1 MKFDGK
7 IISRDTFI
15 QLLDEGLPSIQN
27 YEWMK
32 EKIIEKQYSS
42 DDYVAVGCW
51 KSGYKMFER
60 CFCVVNE
67 FKEALIFRYFMIR
80 ITRQDSIFREISRT
94 AVLGD
99 QVIELKNGRYWCS
112 SAYEFRWSNYG
123 DKFKIFKRSY
133 YDTNYIYCELLSIDN
148 APRLKYVKIML
159 ESATRSG
166 FSNSLIETTIKSY
179 LLHPKYEVL
188 WKANGDKFAII
199 GHIDEFSNKKLVF
212 IGKNKLEEYFE
223 AVWCYDIYDPDFI
236 RKIKASSKLEN
247 LIKKLKTYGINKYQ
261 LARFIKK
268 QDAFD
273 CSDYMDYLDNL
284 KTLEIDVKAN
294 AFPKDYEEE
303 HTRLSMQI
311 QYIKQGPVIK
321 EYGQKYIETMKSL
334 LPLERTDKYSIVIPK
349 RIEDFLREGQVQRI
363 CVFANGY
370 YKSVIKHK
378 SIILFVRT
386 IDKPDKPYICVELD
400 GLFNVVQARG
410 FSNERAPK
418 EVNDYLVDVTNEY
431 KQMYGDLNNFW
442 KKAGANYDQVY
453 TATPS
458 YV

>member
-7 IISRDTFI
+7 RISRDTFI
-15 QLLDEGLPSIQN
+15 QLLDEGLPSIEN

-51 KSGYKMFER
+51 KSGYKTFER

-67 FKEALIFRYFMIR
+67 FKEAVIFRYFMIR
-80 ITRQDSIFREISRT
+80 ITRQVSIFREISRT

-112 SAYEFRWSNYG
+112 NAYEFRWSNYG

-166 FSNSLIETTIKSY
+166 FSNSSIETTIKSY

-212 IGKNKLEEYFE
+212 MGENKLENSFE
-223 AVWCYDIYDPDFI
+223 VLWHYDYYDLNFI
-236 RKIKASSKLEN
+236 KKIRSSSKLEN

-268 QDAFD
+268 QEEFD
-273 CSDYMDYLDNL
+273 CSDYLDYLDNL
-284 KTLEIDVKAN
+284 KTLEIDVKKN

-311 QYIKQGPVIK
+311 QYLKQGPVIK
-321 EYGQKYIETMKSL
+321 EYGQKYIETMRFL
-334 LPLERTDKYSIVIPK
+334 LPLERNDKYSIVIPK
-349 RIEDFLREGQVQRI
+349 RLEDFLREGQLQRI

-370 YKSVIKHK
+370 YKGVIKHEK
-378 SIILFVRT
+378 VILFVRT
-386 IDKPDKPYICVELD
+386 IDKPDKPYVCVELD
-400 GLFNVVQARG
+400 NSFNIVQARG
-410 FSNERAPK
+410 FSNEMAPK
-418 EVNDYLVDVTNEY
+418 EVNEYLLDVTNEY
-431 KQMYGDLNNFW
+431 KKMYGGLNQYWN
-442 KKAGANYDQVY
+442 KVGVNY
-453 TATPS
+453 AT
-458 YV
+458 V

>member
-7 IISRDTFI
+7 RISKDTFI

-32 EKIIEKQYSS
+32 EKIIEEQYKPEE
-42 DDYVAVGCW
+42 YVAIGCW
-51 KSGYKMFER
+51 KGGYRSFEK

-67 FKEALIFRYFMIR
+67 FKDAMILRYFMIR
-80 ITRQDSIFREISRT
+80 TTKQEQFFREICRT
-94 AVLGD
+94 AILSD
-99 QVIELKNGRYWCS
+99 QTIELKNGRYWAG

-123 DKFKIFKRSY
+123 DEFKIFKRGY
-133 YDTNYIYCELLSIDN
+133 YDINYIYCERLLIDQ
-148 APRLKYVKIML
+148 APKLKYIKIML
-159 ESATRSG
+159 ESATRG
-166 FSNSLIETTIKSY
+166 GTNNSSIETTIRSY
-179 LLHPKYEVL
+179 LKHPKYEVL

-199 GHIDEFSNKKLVF
+199 GHIDEFSNKKLTF
-212 IGKNKLEEYFE
+212 IGKNKLEEYFKV
-223 AVWCYDIYDPDFI
+223 VWCYDIYDPDFI
-236 RKIKASSKLEN
+236 RKIKTSSKLEN
-247 LIKKLKTYGINKYQ
+247 LIKKLKTYGISKYQ

-268 QDAFD
+268 QDTFD

-284 KTLEIDVKAN
+284 KTLNIDVREN

-321 EYGQKYIETMKSL
+321 EYGRKYIETMRSL

-370 YKSVIKHK
+370 YKSVIKHR

-400 GLFNVVQARG
+400 ELFNVVQARG
-410 FSNERAPK
+410 FSNESAPK

-431 KQMYGDLNNFW
+431 KQMYGDLKQYWNKVGVNY
-442 KKAGANYDQVY
+442 ANVQ
-453 TATPS
+453 
-458 YV
+458 